1 MNGTWGHMKPKEIE
15 DLCFIPYQMKKESAR
30 RGEANRLR
38 LQAEYRKKAP
48 ASAATESKG
57 ESRNTSFNA
66 SFYHEGGR

>member
-1 MNGTWGHMKPKEIE
+1 MNGTWGHRKPKEIE

-57 ESRNTSFNA
+57 QKQNTFNTP
-66 SFYHEGGR
+66 FYHEGGR